1 MQLSPLTK
9 RNRSNDIFLFNLET
23 NTHTSLIQK
32 YTRNSTQKS
41 WQIKQQTNWII
52 FTQKKFWVINI
63 RRSKKECF
71 MTQSNY
77 VWDCRILGCT
87 DLRTKGFALQS
98 FTPHPLESHI
108 ERKPPHFLPYKLW
121 SQGSSVPPSSHI

>member
-9 RNRSNDIFLFNLET
+9 RNRSNDIFFFNLET

-52 FTQKKFWVINI
+52 FTQKKKFGLLTSEDP
-63 RRSKKECF
+63 RRNALWLNPIMFEIVGSSDVRIFGPRALPC
-71 MTQSNY
+71 SLLH
-77 VWDCRILGCT
+77 RILWSPTSKENPPTFCLIT
-87 DLRTKGFALQS
+87 YEAKGVVY
-98 FTPHPLESHI
+98 H
-108 ERKPPHFLPYKLW
+108 
-121 SQGSSVPPSSHI
+121 